1 MNRKV
6 SIMLLIVVFLLFP
19 GCSSNNT
26 VTTMGIDINSITSS
40 IGAVGGNTNDFE
52 TQSFKYTITLTNNDA
67 ADITIVSVEP
77 ILSEEFIE
85 RALNEDRIIQ
95 VNELIPHGSS
105 IDVTGEIVFDAKG
118 MTKEKIISM
127 EPFVKEIKIVEKRTI
142 SKSF

>member
-6 SIMLLIVVFLLFP
+6 SIMLLIVVFLLFS

-77 ILSEEFIE
+77 VLSEEFIE

-127 EPFVKEIKIVEKRTI
+127 EPFVKEIKIVEERTI